1 MTDTIIYKICTAEE
15 WADAERQGTFTG
27 SPVDIADGFIHF
39 STAQQARETARRH
52 FAGKT
57 GLVLVAIDTQKLSAE
72 IRWEESR
79 GGDLFPHLYTPLP
92 TAAAIEVIPLPLEN
106 GVHVFPDSLR

>member
-1 MTDTIIYKICTAEE
+1 MPNVRARSPAAPSISPM
-15 WADAERQGTFTG
+15 G
-27 SPVDIADGFIHF
+27 SSIFP
-39 STAQQARETARRH
+39 RRN
-52 FAGKT
+52 KP